1 MVALKAAPDWAAA
14 AQGLVDGCAH
24 APNAAWRTE
33 LLERVCAALGDQLY
47 PAFLN
52 VLCLVG
58 ERGSDA
64 AQAAVADALVDALC
78 SGRLPAGRRPAWG
91 LAGRWGEA
99 LGPLEYLCVG
109 YADPPA
115 GQAPS
120 AAHADRAL
128 QALLALLWHSPRAW
142 ALYAARVQALT
153 EAPPDGTLTRGARQA
168 LLALAAAMQA
178 SGATPASA
186 AAAVLAAHPGAGT
199 GLAALVSTP
208 PVFR

>member
-14 AQGLVDGCAH
+14 AQCLVDGCAH

-58 ERGSDA
+58 ERGSVA

-91 LAGRWGEA
+91 LGGSWGAA

-109 YADPPA
+109 HVDPPA

-120 AAHADRAL
+120 AAHTDRAL
-128 QALLALLWHSPRAW
+128 QAMLALLWRSPRAL

-153 EAPPDGTLTRGARQA
+153 DAPPDGTLTRGARQA

-178 SGATPASA
+178 PGATPATA
-186 AAAVLAAHPGAGT
+186 AAAVLASPPGAGA
-199 GLAALVSTP
+199 GLAALASVP